1 MTHIARTSAAILAVA
16 AAILACGTVV
26 TQTAY
31 YACPTPVPTA
41 VVPQPTPLPGTPLP
55 FPTPIPLPP
64 TPYIITPPQDFYVG
78 DAVFVGQSGA
88 PLRLRF
94 RLLSISSEPAE
105 PVGGQ
110 PRSLYTWRLEI
121 SNLGSAQYETVPVA
135 LMVITRIDT
144 VTGQLS
150 GMWDTSEAAMQDAG
164 FTGENY
170 DALQPGSSRVYRLAA
185 YGPAGNLRQL
195 AYTLD
200 GESGNRITWVN
211 ADNPYCSGDIAD

>member
-1 MTHIARTSAAILAVA
+1 MSLWLRVSVTVA
-16 AAILACGTVV
+16 AFLVSVLACGTAII
-26 TQTAY
+26 QTAY
-31 YACPTPVPTA
+31 YVCPTPVPTA

-78 DAVFVGQSGA
+78 DAVYVGQPGA

-94 RLLSISSEPAE
+94 RLLDIQAQPAE
-105 PVGGQ
+105 PVSGQ

-121 SNLGSAQYETVPVA
+121 SNLGGVPYETVPVA

-150 GMWDTSEAAMQDAG
+150 GMWNTSEAAMQEAG
-164 FTGENY
+164 FSGENY
-170 DALQPGSSRVYRLAA
+170 DALQPGSTRIYRLAA
-185 YGPAGNLRQL
+185 YGPAGSLRQL

-200 GESGNRITWVN
+200 GESNRITWVN
-211 ADNPYCSGDIAD
+211 AANPYCSGDVAD